1 MNYHNCS
8 NSNQNPAKAS
18 VSSKSKSLSRLM
30 SAIVLKS
37 KSFLSYAWKTIST
50 LVSNEPQ
57 IRQRRNRFGQ
67 TYWQVYDPATNHSTS
82 LSSEQEVR
90 QWLEQRFYQHR
101 NL

>member
-1 MNYHNCS
+1 
-8 NSNQNPAKAS
+8 
-18 VSSKSKSLSRLM
+18 M
-30 SAIVLKS
+30 SAIAFGNSEALVLKS

-50 LVSNEPQ
+50 PVSDEPQ
-57 IRQRRNRFGQ
+57 VRQRCDRSGQ
-67 TYWQVYDPATNHSTS
+67 IYWQVYDPATNRSAR